1 MMTLP
6 NSSLR
11 PILADPQLRVRFLE
25 ICRSGRVRAD
35 GRKIRYCGIQ
45 TEGRISVTRVIE
57 TTFQI
62 IPAEDWAALELYD
75 SSDGLRLEGSRE
87 FFDPDLL
94 FELRGWAFVR
104 FSGDDL
110 RALTRSLIE
119 DALGKVVSTATV
131 VRRTPPA
138 EKPFWDKAR
147 VEARK
152 WLDEQGYPEH
162 GDGGKAKMERHIM
175 NWLEPRGYKAARST
189 IRSHVGRWIQEY
201 RDNPEAE

>member
-1 MMTLP
+1 MMMAP

-25 ICRSGRVRAD
+25 ICRLGRVRAE

-45 TEGRISVTRVIE
+45 TEVGRISVTRAIE

-75 SSDGLRLEGSRE
+75 SSDGLQLEGSRE

-104 FSGDDL
+104 FSVADL
-110 RALTRSLIE
+110 RALTRALIE
-119 DALGKVVSTATV
+119 DALGKVVSTGTV
-131 VRRTPPA
+131 VRRPPA
-138 EKPFWDKAR
+138 EKPFWDKVR
-147 VEARK
+147 VEALK
-152 WLDEQGYPEH
+152 WLDEKGYPEP
-162 GDGGKAKMERHIM
+162 GDGGQAKLEKHIA
-175 NWLEPRGYKAARST
+175 NWLGFRGHNASTST
-189 IRSHVGRWIQEY
+189 IRSHVVGWIRKF